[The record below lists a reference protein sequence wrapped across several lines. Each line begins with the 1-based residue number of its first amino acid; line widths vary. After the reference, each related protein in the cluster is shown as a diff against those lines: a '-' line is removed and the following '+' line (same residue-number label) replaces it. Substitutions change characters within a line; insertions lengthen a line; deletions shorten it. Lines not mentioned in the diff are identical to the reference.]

1 MSILHVLLKMP
12 GGTYNMEPA
21 DEATIL
27 VWNVPSNLSS
37 ALKWSMVKLSVN
49 EYAEKNK
56 NMFIK
61 SKLILTNNVL

>member
-21 DEATIL
+21 EEATIL

-49 EYAEKNK
+49 EYADK

-61 SKLILTNNVL
+61 SKLILTNNVV